1 MNCTVEW
8 DSSTAGSQYLVH
20 ERQRLLHIFLLLFGQ
35 ILQHLLQL
43 LLVVFHLAFNIWNN
57 GQHTEADILQSD
69 PWNLWVTHL
78 NIADCLFFFC
88 VCFSCSEFSSWA
100 KKINSWWWSQWVWTN
115 QRADWRRGVCLW
127 TSGGF
132 SSERGRLHFLSE
144 LQTQTHSE
152 VGQTP
157 PVLTA
162 AWKPSR
168 LLRCEQNESPGGMCR
183 RYSNLIFS
191 FSSSQYKVSE
201 EREGRREGERERWI

>member
-78 NIADCLFFFC
+78 NIADCLFFSVFALA
-88 VCFSCSEFSSWA
+88 VVSFPLELRKSTADDDRSEFGRTRGQIDVEGSVCGHQGA
-100 KKINSWWWSQWVWTN
+100 FHQ
-115 QRADWRRGVCLW
+115 RGVVFTFCQSCRHKH
-127 TSGGF
+127 TVKSV
-132 SSERGRLHFLSE
+132 RH
-144 LQTQTHSE
+144 LQSWLQ
-152 VGQTP
+152 P
-157 PVLTA
+157 
-162 AWKPSR
+162 
-168 LLRCEQNESPGGMCR
+168 ESPRGC
-183 RYSNLIFS
+183 
-191 FSSSQYKVSE
+191 
-201 EREGRREGERERWI
+201 